1 MAERIVQQPVATERQ
16 KHFSELPSAEVER
29 STFDMSH
36 SWKGTHQTNRIVPIL
51 LQEIL
56 PGDTFNVKTT
66 AFTRLATPL
75 KPIYD
80 NITADIHYFF
90 VPTRLVWDNWQ
101 NFMGERDDIDDDPSE
116 LSVPQLNIDLDIQL
130 QTQNLADYFG
140 LPLFDERN
148 IDVQVNTLPFR
159 GYELVWNEWYRNQ
172 SLTSKTNVPKN
183 DGPDNPSI
191 FGLGFIKTRHKRAD
205 YFVRAL
211 PWPQKGDPVYLPLG
225 QKAPI
230 EGIGKADQV
239 YVDGPIS
246 NIHQTGREEFGTVT
260 WPHASRV
267 DSATDDWY
275 VREATDETGTGTGWP
290 NIVADLTKATAATI
304 NDIRTAFQIQR
315 LLERDAR
322 GGTRYIEILLSHFN
336 VQSPDFRLQRPE
348 FLGGGSGRITINP
361 VASTTAYASGDDT
374 VPQGNLSAVGTG
386 VIKAGFNHSFTEH
399 GYLFGLMS
407 ARADL
412 TYQQGMDKIWTRQTR
427 YDYYWPALSHLGEQQ
442 ILNREIYFTSSEQ
455 TDGEINTSTWGFQ
468 ERYAEYRYQPGR
480 ITGKFRSADPASLDV
495 WHLAQDFDELPLLD
509 TPFLLED
516 PPIERIVAVP
526 SEPDLLTD
534 VWHEMKATRPM
545 PIYSVPGMVDHF

>member
-29 STFDMSH
+29 STFDMSY

-51 LQEIL
+51 LQEVL

-66 AFTRLATPL
+66 AFSRLATPL

-80 NITADIHYFF
+80 NLTADIHYFF
-90 VPTRLVWDNWQ
+90 VPTRLVWDHWQ
-101 NFMGERDDIDDDPSE
+101 NFMGERDDIDDDPAE
-116 LSVPQLNIDLDIQL
+116 LSVPQLNIDLDVQL

-140 LPLFDERN
+140 LPLYDQRN
-148 IDVQVNTLPFR
+148 VDIQVNTLPFR
-159 GYELVWNEWYRNQ
+159 GYELIWNDWYRNE
-172 SLTSKTNVPKN
+172 SLTSKTTVPKD

-205 YFVRAL
+205 YFTRAL
-211 PWPQKGDPVYLPLG
+211 PWPQKGDPVFLPLG
-225 QKAPI
+225 TNAPVV
-230 EGIGKADQV
+230 GIGVSGAADFTASNVQV
-239 YVDGPIS
+239 YETGMETGDGPKTYVRAS
-246 NIHQTGREEFGTVT
+246 ELGSDANDLYLQGAGAAGRENYPSIF
-260 WPHASRV
+260 
-267 DSATDDWY
+267 
-275 VREATDETGTGTGWP
+275 
-290 NIVADLTKATAATI
+290 ADLTKATAATI

-322 GGTRYIEILLSHFN
+322 GGTRYISILLSHFN

-348 FLGGGSGRITINP
+348 FLGSGSGRITINP
-361 VASTTAYASGDDT
+361 VASTTAYTDGEQQ
-374 VPQGNLSAVGTG
+374 VPQGNLSAVATG
-386 VIKAGFNHSFTEH
+386 VVKAGFNHSFTEH

-407 ARADL
+407 CRADL
-412 TYQQGMDKIWTRQTR
+412 TYQNGMDRIWTRKTR

-442 ILNREIYFTSSEQ
+442 ILNREIWFNPDDIGPDSSNQE
-455 TDGEINTSTWGFQ
+455 TWGFQ
-468 ERYAEYRYQPGR
+468 ERYAEYRYNPGR
-480 ITGKFRSADPASLDV
+480 ITGKFRSADPESLDV
-495 WHLAQDFDELPLLD
+495 WHLAQDFEELPLLD

-534 VWHEMKATRPM
+534 VWHEIKATRPM
-545 PIYSVPGMVDHF
+545 PIYAVPGMVDHF